1 MFENQQLSN
10 ADAVP
15 SFLAHRRLAL
25 HAARAGT
32 LHQALDL
39 GDGDAVVVAQNRVLQ
54 EDAATANSSAVF
66 SSA

>member
-25 HAARAGT
+25 HTARAGT

-39 GDGDAVVVAQNRVLQ
+39 GNGDAVVVAQNRVLQ
-54 EDAATANSSAVF
+54 AGCRHSELQRGLSSA
-66 SSA
+66 

>member
-1 MFENQQLSN
+1 MFENQQLSDVDDVF
-10 ADAVP
+10 AI
-15 SFLAHRRLAL
+15 RGCLAL
-25 HAARAGT
+25 HATRAGT

-54 EDAATANSSAVF
+54 AATANSSAVF